1 MSRPSDHID
10 AGRDGFEARDR
21 PTRGPRPGAGRGA
34 SALAGGARTVWRQFT
49 SMRVA
54 LLLLLLLLFALTGTA
69 FAENALPRPNT
80 VTMIDLGAKSCI
92 PCKMMAPILE
102 KLEAEYRGKADV
114 VFIDVWQNP
123 DEGKKYGISAIPT
136 QIFYDTTG
144 QEIFRHEGYWSKEA
158 ILARFQELGVD
169 LDVAPG
175 PAGDNQTA

>member
-1 MSRPSDHID
+1 MKKS
-10 AGRDGFEARDR
+10 
-21 PTRGPRPGAGRGA
+21 
-34 SALAGGARTVWRQFT
+34 
-49 SMRVA
+49 

-136 QIFYDTTG
+136 QIFYNKKGEEVGRHQGFLDEKSIRDTLKNCCRNSHVRPVS
-144 QEIFRHEGYWSKEA
+144 F
-158 ILARFQELGVD
+158 D
-169 LDVAPG
+169 D
-175 PAGDNQTA
+175 